1 MQIGNH
7 AGGPSVF
14 PEVYFVNPDSRP
26 GRAPKVPQP
35 WLWMFQDQLGLDEAY
50 TDMEAEGLR
59 FTLQGALNLQGGSQG
74 AHIGA
79 HRGSQKP
86 TLLMRHHRP

>member
-35 WLWMFQDQLGLDEAY
+35 GFWMSQEQLGLDKAF
-50 TDMEAEGLR
+50 TDMGAEGLR
-59 FTLQGALNLQGGSQG
+59 FTLQGALNLQGGNRGS
-74 AHIGA
+74 
-79 HRGSQKP
+79 HRGL
-86 TLLMRHHRP
+86 TGVHRSRRS